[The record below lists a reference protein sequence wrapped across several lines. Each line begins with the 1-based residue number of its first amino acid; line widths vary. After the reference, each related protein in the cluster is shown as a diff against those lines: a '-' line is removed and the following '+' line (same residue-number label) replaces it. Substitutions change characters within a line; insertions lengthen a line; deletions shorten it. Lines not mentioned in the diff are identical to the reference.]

1 MGLFKKIFKGIGKVF
16 KKIGKAIKKAFKK
29 VGKFFGK
36 LGIFGQIALSFTPLG
51 PMLQGLFR
59 GLGQGALRVLKVGLQ
74 HNNPLVK
81 GASWMIDTA
90 RRVVTGVKAGFKTVT
105 GAATSFVENTGRFLA
120 KKMRFDI
127 GGPTKF
133 FGRGGDSVLGR
144 VGGEITNN
152 FNDFKDA
159 IGADLFTGPSTR
171 ADLIDDKLA
180 TTKIGGFEI
189 DSRDTALQSP
199 DMTVK
204 ELSQGIKNNLGIEAQ
219 GNFDKLF
226 QGRYK
231 GDSAGFLKVIQEDP
245 GFVNKWI
252 NTGPK
257 KVNAWYD
264 SIQPGSTTADKNPFE
279 DVIFPDSKDLDQT
292 VKVAATGQK
301 VDLDSTDP
309 GGFSLVNNR
318 IIKLPFSTFSEFS
331 GQAVTSVGTSLLT
344 AAVQGGPEFPKQEP
358 TRALYFDDS
367 YRYRFPQT
375 LTNQPGTQ
383 YGLDG
388 VARTLDYDP
397 AALIANN
404 MSLQGDSQGLYGMNW
419 FPDFNY
425 GFPQQQQQQGLIGA

>member
-1 MGLFKKIFKGIGKVF
+1 MGFFKKIFKGIGKVF

-36 LGIFGQIALSFTPLG
+36 LGIFGQIALAFTPLG

-59 GLGQGALRVLKVGLQ
+59 GLGQGALKLVTKGLRAEGFFGSK
-74 HNNPLVK
+74 LVK

-90 RRVVTGVKAGFKTVT
+90 RRVVNGVKAGFKTVT
-105 GAATSFVENTGRFLA
+105 GAATSFVENTGRFLG
-120 KKMRFDI
+120 KKMGFDI

-133 FGRGGDSVLGR
+133 FGTGGDSVLGR

-152 FNDFKDA
+152 FNAFKDA

-180 TTKIGGFEI
+180 TTKIGGYEI

-226 QGRYK
+226 EGQYNK
-231 GDSAGFLKVIQEDP
+231 DSAGFLKVIEQDP

-252 NTGPK
+252 NMGPEKVDTWYKFKSTKTGAPF
-257 KVNAWYD
+257 
-264 SIQPGSTTADKNPFE
+264 KNPFE
-279 DVIFPDSKDLDQT
+279 DTIFPDPTALDQT
-292 VKVAATGQK
+292 VKVAATGQR
-301 VDLDSTDP
+301 VDLASKDP
-309 GGFSLVNNR
+309 GGFSLLNNKF
-318 IIKLPFSTFSEFS
+318 IKMPAFNEFT
-331 GQAVTSVGTSLLT
+331 GQAVTSMGTSLVMG
-344 AAVQGGPEFPKQEP
+344 AVQGGPEFPEP
-358 TRALYFDDS
+358 QPRAGLYFDDS
-367 YRYRFPQT
+367 YRYRSPQT

-383 YGLDG
+383 IGLEG
-388 VARTLDYDP
+388 LDYDP

-419 FPDFNY
+419 FPGFNY
-425 GFPQQQQQQGLIGA
+425 GFPQQQQQDMVS

>member
-1 MGLFKKIFKGIGKVF
+1 MGFFKKIFKGIGKVF
-16 KKIGKAIKKAFKK
+16 KKIGKAIKRAFKK

-36 LGIFGQIALSFTPLG
+36 LGIFGQIALAFTPLG

-59 GLGQGALRVLKVGLQ
+59 GLGQGALRVIGEGLKSA
-74 HNNPLVK
+74 NPLVK

-105 GAATSFVENTGRFLA
+105 GAATSFVENTGRFLG
-120 KKMRFDI
+120 KKMGFDI

-159 IGADLFTGPSTR
+159 IGADLFP
-171 ADLIDDKLA
+171 
-180 TTKIGGFEI
+180 E
-189 DSRDTALQSP
+189 
-199 DMTVK
+199 V
-204 ELSQGIKNNLGIEAQ
+204 Q

-226 QGRYK
+226 QGQYK
-231 GDSAGFLKVIQEDP
+231 GDSAGFLKVIKQDP

-252 NTGPK
+252 NMGPK

-264 SIQPGSTTADKNPFE
+264 AIQPGSTTSDKNPFE
-279 DVIFPDSKDLDQT
+279 DTIFPSSESLDQT
-292 VKVAATGQK
+292 VKVDATGQK
-301 VDLDSTDP
+301 VDLASKDP
-309 GGFSLVNNR
+309 GGFSLLNNKL
-318 IIKLPFSTFSEFS
+318 IKMPAFNEFT
-331 GQAVTSVGTSLLT
+331 GQAVTSVGTSLLMG
-344 AAVQGGPEFPKQEP
+344 AVQGGPEFPEQQP

-367 YRYRFPQT
+367 YRYRSPQT

-383 YGLDG
+383 FGMEGL
-388 VARTLDYDP
+388 AIDP
-397 AALIANN
+397 AAFIAND
-404 MSLQGDSQGLYGMNW
+404 MSSQGNSQGLYGMNW

-425 GFPQQQQQQGLIGA
+425 GFPQQQQGMVS

>member
-16 KKIGKAIKKAFKK
+16 KKIGKAIKRAFKK

-36 LGIFGQIALSFTPLG
+36 LGIFGQIALAFTPLG

-59 GLGQGALRVLKVGLQ
+59 GLGQGALRVIGEGLKSA
-74 HNNPLVK
+74 NPLVK

-105 GAATSFVENTGRFLA
+105 GAATSFVENTGRFLG
-120 KKMRFDI
+120 KKMGFDI

-180 TTKIGGFEI
+180 TTKIGGYEI

-226 QGRYK
+226 QGQYR
-231 GDSAGFLKVIQEDP
+231 GDSAGFLKVIEQDP

-252 NTGPK
+252 NMGPE
-257 KVNAWYD
+257 KVNQWFKSVDYSLSGQAG
-264 SIQPGSTTADKNPFE
+264 PPVKNPFE
-279 DVIFPDSKDLDQT
+279 DTIFPDPTALDQT
-292 VKVAATGQK
+292 VKVDATGQK
-301 VDLDSTDP
+301 VDLASKDP
-309 GGFSLVNNR
+309 GGFSLLNNKL
-318 IIKLPFSTFSEFS
+318 IKMPAFNEFT
-331 GQAVTSVGTSLLT
+331 GQAVTSVGTSLLMG
-344 AAVQGGPEFPKQEP
+344 AVQGGPEFPEQQP

-367 YRYRFPQT
+367 YRYRSPQT

-383 YGLDG
+383 FGMEGL
-388 VARTLDYDP
+388 AIDP
-397 AALIANN
+397 AAFIAND
-404 MSLQGDSQGLYGMNW
+404 MSSQGNSQGLYGMNW

-425 GFPQQQQQQGLIGA
+425 GFPQQQQGMVS

>member
-16 KKIGKAIKKAFKK
+16 KKIGKAIKRAFKK

-36 LGIFGQIALSFTPLG
+36 LGIFGQIALAFTPLG

-74 HNNPLVK
+74 NTNPLVK

-90 RRVVTGVKAGFKTVT
+90 RRVVNGVKAGFKTVT
-105 GAATSFVENTGRFLA
+105 GAATSFVENTGRFLG
-120 KKMRFDI
+120 KKMGFDI

-180 TTKIGGFEI
+180 TTKIGGYEI
-189 DSRDTALQSP
+189 DRRDTALQSP

-226 QGRYK
+226 QGQYR
-231 GDSAGFLKVIQEDP
+231 GDSAGFLKVIEQDP

-252 NTGPK
+252 N
-257 KVNAWYD
+257 
-264 SIQPGSTTADKNPFE
+264 I
-279 DVIFPDSKDLDQT
+279 T
-292 VKVAATGQK
+292 VKVDATGQK
-301 VDLDSTDP
+301 VDLASKDP
-309 GGFSLVNNR
+309 GGFSLLNNKL
-318 IIKLPFSTFSEFS
+318 IKMPAFNEFT

-344 AAVQGGPEFPKQEP
+344 AAVQGGPEFLEQQP

-367 YRYRFPQT
+367 YRYRSPQT

-383 YGLDG
+383 FGMEGL
-388 VARTLDYDP
+388 AIDP
-397 AALIANN
+397 AAFIAND
-404 MSLQGDSQGLYGMNW
+404 MSSQGNSQGLYGMNW

-425 GFPQQQQQQGLIGA
+425 GFPQQQQGMVS